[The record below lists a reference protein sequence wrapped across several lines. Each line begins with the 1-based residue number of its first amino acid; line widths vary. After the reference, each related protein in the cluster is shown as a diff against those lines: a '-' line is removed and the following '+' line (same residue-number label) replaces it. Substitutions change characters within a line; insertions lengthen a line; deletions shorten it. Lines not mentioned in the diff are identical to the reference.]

1 MIKRQIAN
9 KLLQLSRKFR
19 VVTITGPR
27 QSGKTTLAKA
37 VFSEYDYVSLE
48 NLDTRLLAQEDPRG
62 FLQSHPGKC
71 IIDEIQ
77 LVPEL
82 LSYIQTIVDK
92 ENVKGRFILTGSQN
106 LLLLEKITQS
116 LAGRTAL
123 IKLLPLSQLELS
135 KLHDINFPDY
145 EEIIY
150 QGFYP
155 AIYADEIPP
164 EDFYPAYV
172 ETYVQRDVRQIQ
184 NIRNLTTFTSFI
196 KLCAG
201 RTGQIL
207 DYSSLASDA
216 GISVNTAKDWI
227 SVLETS
233 YIIFLLQPYYK
244 NFSKRLIK
252 SPKLYFYDTG
262 LASYLLNIRDKTQLS
277 THYLKGS
284 LFENIVILEFLKY
297 RFNQGLQSDIFFWR
311 DNKKNE
317 IDCIVDKIE
326 PIAIEIK
333 SGKTFTKDFLKM
345 RKYWQNIS
353 AIENNDFSL
362 IYGGDESFSFQGT
375 NIYSWKDLNTL
386 FTKLENQT
394 N

>member
-1 MIKRQIAN
+1 MIKRQISN
-9 KLLQLSRKFR
+9 KLLQLSKKFR

-62 FLQSHPGKC
+62 FLQSHPGLC

-386 FTKLENQT
+386 FTKLENQI